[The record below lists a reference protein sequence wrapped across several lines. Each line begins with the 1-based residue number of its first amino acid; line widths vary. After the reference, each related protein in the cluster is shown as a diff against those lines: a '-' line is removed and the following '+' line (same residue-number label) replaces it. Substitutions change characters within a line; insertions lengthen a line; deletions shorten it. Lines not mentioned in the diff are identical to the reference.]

1 MPSTK
6 QTALVILTLAT
17 LAFSLGTRLAR
28 ADYLPEIYP
37 FRSCDA
43 AGNEKLTF
51 ALGENVYGRG
61 GSFWPNQDVSIYI
74 IPTLQDP
81 TPSNAMA
88 PPVNVTTGPDGRIPI
103 TRIWIANMIGKYAV
117 WVDTNQNGRYD
128 ENLDKFYHF
137 CYCYLFNVIP
147 EYLVGT
153 IGAVGAMIG
162 SFALYR
168 ARSARRNRKSE

>member
-1 MPSTK
+1 MPSPK
-6 QTALVILTLAT
+6 QTALIILILAA
-17 LAFSLGTRLAR
+17 LAFSVGTRLGR

-51 ALGENVYGRG
+51 TLGENVYGRG

-103 TRIWIANMIGKYAV
+103 TRIWTATMIGKYAV
-117 WVDTNQNGRYD
+117 WVDTDKNGRYD

-137 CYCYLFNVIP
+137 CYCYLFDVIP
-147 EYLVGT
+147 EYLVGS
-153 IGAVGAMIG
+153 IGAVAAMIG
-162 SFALYR
+162 SFAFYR
-168 ARSARRNRKSE
+168 VRSVRRTRKSK